1 MTMRFFVAM
10 AIGLSGAVLAQAP
23 NSPDGQGESS
33 VPMTPERK
41 CDALTGENKAQCLR
55 DAQRIPESTARA
67 PALRGSCDAL
77 IGPDKELCLKRGGT
91 VEADA
96 KAK

>member
-1 MTMRFFVAM
+1 MNVRFFVGAI
-10 AIGLSGAVLAQAP
+10 AIGPSSTVLAQAP
-23 NSPDGQGESS
+23 TPPDRHGE
-33 VPMTPERK
+33 K
-41 CDALTGENKAQCLR
+41 KAQCLR

-91 VEADA
+91 VEAGA